1 MGQTKL
7 DLHEVISE
15 KYRIHIHESGCDY
28 DWGRGRGGGYQLLV
42 VITIKYLH
50 AFAW

>member
-15 KYRIHIHESGCDY
+15 KYRIHIHESGCDF
-28 DWGRGRGGGYQLLV
+28 DWSRGSGGGGLPV
-42 VITIKYLH
+42 IVITIKYIH